1 MEITIAILQ
10 TVSENGVSLDTG
22 SKPHKLINRFGIPT
36 VFWTLTFHGLGNLL
50 KFQKRMTVCAAVK
63 GTGRQIMSGY
73 NVLFD
78 TRRSKQMA
86 DADQHPLSNFDRWS
100 GFLLEISLGMSQA
113 VNSVQGM

>member
-1 MEITIAILQ
+1 MEIPRVILQ
-10 TVSENGVSLDTG
+10 ALRENGVGLDTG
-22 SKPHKLINRFGIPT
+22 TNACRTAYLTNLQQVWNPYT
-36 VFWTLTFHGLGNLL
+36 VFWTLTFQDLGNLL
-50 KFQKRMTVCAAVK
+50 KFQKWMTVCAAAR

-100 GFLLEISLGMSQA
+100 GSLLEISL
-113 VNSVQGM
+113 